1 MFLDLIRRRNPS
13 LVTDAIALHQQ
24 GRIPA
29 NSYVID
35 LDTVRENA
43 RQLRAAGDR
52 YGLSVFAMTKQMGR
66 NPAFC
71 RALREGGIE
80 ASVAVDMECARMTRR
95 AGLAIGN
102 IRHLVQ
108 IPRAEAD
115 AAASL
120 EPAYWTVFNDEKARE
135 AALKAKLEAEGAK
148 EALRAKNDA

>member
-52 YGLSVFAMTKQMGR
+52 HRLSVFAMTKQMGR

-80 ASVAVDMECARMTRR
+80 AAVAVDLKT
-95 AGLAIGN
+95 
-102 IRHLVQ
+102 
-108 IPRAEAD
+108 PRGHG
-115 AAASL
+115 
-120 EPAYWTVFNDEKARE
+120 T
-135 AALKAKLEAEGAK
+135 AALPTAIMGNLGPWP
-148 EALRAKNDA
+148 R